1 MAEYINRE
9 DLLATVNEVYER
21 KYGRGLLQLQND
33 VYRMIIN
40 RINGATAV
48 DMVKVV
54 QCKDCE
60 HGRPI
65 NKTKSPEKYYKDD
78 CIICECEDV
87 VGEEPMVYLPSHF
100 CSYGKMKVVRS
111 DGLY

>member
-9 DLLATVNEVYER
+9 ELLATVNGVWER
-21 KYGRGLLQLQND
+21 IYDRCTYQPVHD

-60 HGRPI
+60 HSRPI

-100 CSYGKMKVVRS
+100 CSYSKMK
-111 DGLY
+111 GGTE